1 MAETIPINAADDDQK
16 VLAVVLDHYHRRL
29 KATEEALGYLRQRG
43 VTNSQVIDHFKVG
56 YADRTLGP
64 MIPSKQV
71 KAGRELRERLLA
83 LGLYRGSGH
92 EHFNGCVVFPITAP
106 DGTRRILDVYG
117 RKTLGETLRK
127 GTAIHLNLNDK
138 REGVWNVEAFGAARG
153 EVVLVPSLWDSL
165 VLWNWGYRN
174 VTCMFGP
181 TALTDDHLAAFREFG
196 IKRVLTTSPV
206 VTDKLTESG
215 LETFLVKLPV
225 GEDVNAY
232 ARRSKN
238 PADALG
244 TLLRTAEWVGNGKP
258 AGPVQ
263 VPVISPE
270 PSPVS
275 TTDPHDEFE
284 DFEDDENGEDEDEDG
299 DVLDDPDD
307 PPKESENGSPTEP
320 EVALE
325 PAAPPPAARAAGA
338 DPPIRTASPV
348 PPTPPADDAEVG
360 DDEVNLAFG
369 NRRYR
374 VRGFS
379 KNLSFDVLRVNVLV
393 TNDTGLFIDTF
404 DLYSAKHRRSF
415 VTQAAAELAVEE
427 NTIKKDVG
435 RVLLKLEEVQDRQIE
450 AALAP
455 KDARP
460 VMTPE
465 EKDEALRLLK
475 NPKLL
480 DRIVADFEVVG
491 ETTNKIVAYLA
502 AVSRKLDRPLAVV
515 IQSSSAAG
523 KTALMEAVLAFVPP
537 EDQVKYSA
545 VTGQSLFYMGEA
557 DLKHKV
563 LAIVEEEGAQK
574 ASYALKLLQ
583 SEGELRIAST
593 GKEVKTNR
601 LVTQEYRV
609 EGPVMLFLTTTS
621 IQVDEELL
629 NRCVVLTVD
638 EDREQTRMIHRLQRR
653 RETLAGLLAARDRQH
668 ALTVHRN
675 AQRLLKPLLVANPY
689 AESLTFSDDKT
700 RTRRDHLK
708 YLALIRVIALLHQHQ
723 RPVRTTEHNGEPVE
737 YVEVTRDDIRTAN
750 RLATEVLGRTLD
762 DLPPQTRRLLD
773 LIDTM
778 VTNGC
783 RKEDT
788 DRADFRFGRRAVR
801 EFTGWGHTQ
810 LKVHLKRLED
820 LEYLLVHRGGRGQ
833 SFVYELLYQPPAEG
847 EHKFLAG
854 LLDPDALPAPNQPGS
869 GSSRSATGRGK
880 VGPKSAP
887 GRPADPD
894 ETAVENSP
902 SADPPAEPDRNAH
915 PAVEPATA
923 S

>member
-1 MAETIPINAADDDQK
+1 MADTIPINAADDDQK
-16 VLAVVLDHYHRRL
+16 VLAQVLDHYHRRL
-29 KATEEALGYLRQRG
+29 KASDEALGYLRQRG
-43 VTNSQVIDHFKVG
+43 VTNSQVIDHFRVG

-71 KAGRELRERLLA
+71 KAGRELRERLVA
-83 LGLYRGSGH
+83 LGVYRGSGH

-106 DGTRRILDVYG
+106 DGTRRILDIYG

-127 GTAIHLNLNDK
+127 GTAIHLNLNDR

-165 VLWNWGYRN
+165 ILWNHGYRN

-181 TALTDDHLAAFREFG
+181 AALTDDHLAAFREFG
-196 IKRVLTTSPV
+196 VKRVLTTSPA
-206 VTDKLTESG
+206 VTDKLTDAGVEA
-215 LETFLVKLPV
+215 FLVRLPA

-232 ARRSKN
+232 ARRSKD

-244 TLLRTAEWVGNGKP
+244 MLLRTAEWVGKGKP
-258 AGPVQ
+258 AGT
-263 VPVISPE
+263 VPVPVV
-270 PSPVS
+270 PSPAPAP
-275 TTDPHDEFE
+275 DPPDDDHLEDDEFE
-284 DFEDDENGEDEDEDG
+284 GFEDEDDDLDG
-299 DVLDDPDD
+299 PDD
-307 PPKESENGSPTEP
+307 PPEEP
-320 EVALE
+320 EVAAG
-325 PAAPPPAARAAGA
+325 PDAPPPAQRAGGA
-338 DPPIRTASPV
+338 EPPTRIASPV
-348 PPTPPADDAEVG
+348 PPAPPGDDAEVG
-360 DDEVNLAFG
+360 DDEVNLVFG

-393 TNDTGLFIDTF
+393 ANDTGLFVDTF

-415 VTQAAAELAVEE
+415 VAQAAAELAVEE
-427 NTIKKDVG
+427 NTVKKDVG
-435 RVLLKLEEVQDRQIE
+435 RVLLKLEEVQDRNIE

-460 VMTPE
+460 AMTPE
-465 EKDEALRLLK
+465 EKEEALRLLRD
-475 NPKLL
+475 PKLL

-491 ETTNKIVAYLA
+491 EATNKVVAYLA

-638 EDREQTRMIHRLQRR
+638 EDREQTRLIHRLQRR

-708 YLALIRVIALLHQHQ
+708 YLALIRVIALLHQYQ
-723 RPVRTTEHNGEPVE
+723 RPVRTTEHNGQPVE
-737 YVEVTRDDIRTAN
+737 YVEVTRDDIRVAN

-773 LIDTM
+773 LIDEM
-778 VTNGC
+778 VTEGC
-783 RKEDT
+783 EKADT
-788 DRADFRFGRRAVR
+788 DRADYRFGRRAVR

-833 SFVYELLYQPPAEG
+833 SFEYELLYQPPAEG

-854 LLDPDALPAPNQPGS
+854 LIDPDALPAPNRSGS
-869 GSSRSATGRGK
+869 GGGRSAGGRGK

-887 GRPADPD
+887 GRPAGPAA
-894 ETAVENSP
+894 TAVEDGP
-902 SADPPAEPDRNAH
+902 PADPTPGPDQDAH
-915 PAVEPATA
+915 PAVEPAAA